1 MKEIKAFIH
10 KHRVADVIQAL
21 KDSGHFDAEGGCGC
35 RNLFVHAG
43 DGVLKSSDQQEQ
55 RYSLDLAESVI
66 DEYKLELLC
75 DENHVNEVVAIIQRA
90 AHTGSKAAGWIVV
103 TESISAIPIQ

>member
-1 MKEIKAFIH
+1 MKEIKAYIH

-21 KDSGHFDAEGGCGC
+21 KDSGYLNAEGSCGC
-35 RNLFVHAG
+35 RNLFVYTGH
-43 DGVLKSSDQQEQ
+43 GVLKSSDQQEQ

-75 DENHVNEVVAIIQRA
+75 DDDHVDEVVAVIRQA
-90 AHTGSKAAGWIVV
+90 AHTGGKGAGWILV
-103 TESISAIPIQ
+103 TEVASTIQIP